1 MTKETN
7 SNENAG
13 EKSVKEVKNPNLKRE
28 NKGGLIN
35 KKRAVG
41 EKKEKTA
48 NNTQKTSKMRK
59 RLLRLMK

>member
-1 MTKETN
+1 MKITELKETN

-35 KKRAVG
+35 KKRAQRRR
-41 EKKEKTA
+41 ERRSHSS
-48 NNTQKTSKMRK
+48 N
-59 RLLRLMK
+59 